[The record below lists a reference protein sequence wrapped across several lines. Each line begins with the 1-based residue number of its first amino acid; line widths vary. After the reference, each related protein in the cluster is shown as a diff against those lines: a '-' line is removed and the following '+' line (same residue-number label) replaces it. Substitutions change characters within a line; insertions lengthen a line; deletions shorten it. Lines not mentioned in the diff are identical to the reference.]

1 MNSRSIEQAKDKDM
15 ASSINAIRRAA
26 KRAGQV
32 AAQTGTSLIVWHNG
46 QIERVTAQL
55 PDAQATETA
64 AAVTK

>member
-1 MNSRSIEQAKDKDM
+1 MNSRSIEQAKDTDM

-46 QIERVTAQL
+46 QIERVAAQL
-55 PDAQATETA
+55 PDAQATEI
-64 AAVTK
+64 AVAKTK